1 MMVSQPFDVRRRR
14 VAATRMLAT
23 LVAALFALSGWVPA
37 NGHAAAEG
45 AEAEDGAE
53 AASGSGGIPDSHAFA
68 DGGVETCLRCH
79 DTRKIEAVFETPHMK
94 EGSSLESP
102 AAREQC
108 ESCHGPSARHVRF
121 PLHVGNIR
129 FTRRDDTTTKAARNR
144 ACLECHPGD
153 DRAHW
158 DWDASPHGF
167 DEISCVDCHV
177 VHAVSDPILA
187 KATQTKRCAEGCHS
201 EILAKQPAATPHPLE
216 GDEAILCSAC
226 HAPHGPFDQT
236 ACLDCHPWQPKDL
249 AAQSPKAR
257 GYHERAISQEIAC
270 TECHQGF
277 VHPLPPEVRGANDGD
292 RSHVDTARRGPAQP

>member
-1 MMVSQPFDVRRRR
+1 MMAFQPFEAGNRL
-14 VAATRMLAT
+14 VAAMRMLAT
-23 LVAALFALSGWVPA
+23 LVATLSVLSGSVPA
-37 NGHAAAEG
+37 TSAAAEDATG
-45 AEAEDGAE
+45 SEARAK
-53 AASGSGGIPDSHAFA
+53 AARNSGGVPDSHAFA

-79 DTRKIEAVFETPHMK
+79 DTRNIEAVFETPHMK
-94 EGSSLESP
+94 EGSSLDSP

-144 ACLECHPGD
+144 ACLECHLGD
-153 DRAHW
+153 DRAH
-158 DWDASPHGF
+158 WDASPHGF
-167 DEISCVDCHV
+167 DDISCVDCHV

-187 KATQTKRCAEGCHS
+187 KATQTKRCAEGCHL
-201 EILAKQPAATPHPLE
+201 EILEKQPVATPHPFE
-216 GDEAILCSAC
+216 GEEAVLCTAC
-226 HAPHGPFDQT
+226 HDPHGPFDQT

-277 VHPLPPEVRGANDGD
+277 VHPLPPEIRGAKAGT
-292 RSHVDTARRGPAQP
+292 RSHADATRRSPQHP